1 MKITIAKWNII
12 IFLIS
17 IFAVITAFIA
27 EYGFNLFPCEMCLKQ
42 RYPYY
47 FIIIIFIFFYFIN
60 KKYLFWFN
68 ILGELALFYGLFYS
82 AWHVGIEQKIFEVS
96 TTCSY
101 NLSNNSS
108 AENLKQQIL
117 NQDIVSCGEISWTIF
132 GFSAATLNMLL
143 IVFLLFFNTIII
155 YKHFNEKEK
164 KE

>member
-1 MKITIAKWNII
+1 MNIIIAKWNII

-17 IFAVITAFIA
+17 IFAVMTAFIA
-27 EYGFNLFPCEMCLKQ
+27 EYVFNLLPCEMCLKQ

-47 FIIIIFIFFYFIN
+47 FIIIIFIFFYFI
-60 KKYLFWFN
+60 KKNYFFWFN
-68 ILGELALFYGLFYS
+68 ILGELALFYGLFY
-82 AWHVGIEQKIFEVS
+82 ATWHVGIEQKIFEIS
-96 TTCSY
+96 SACSF
-101 NLSNNSS
+101 NLDNNIS

-155 YKHFNEKEK
+155 YKHFNEKE
-164 KE
+164 